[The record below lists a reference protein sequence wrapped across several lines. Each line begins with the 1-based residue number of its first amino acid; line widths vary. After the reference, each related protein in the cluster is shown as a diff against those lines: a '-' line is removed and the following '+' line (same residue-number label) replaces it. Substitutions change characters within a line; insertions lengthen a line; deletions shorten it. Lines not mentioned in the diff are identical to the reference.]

1 VYLYDLYTCL
11 PSIYIL
17 GLQYLHEMEIAH
29 RDVKCE
35 NVLLTSNYNVKLA
48 DFGFARYVV
57 DNRGKHVLSDTY
69 CGSLSYA
76 APEILRGYP
85 YNPKMSD
92 IWSLG
97 VILYILLNKAMP
109 FDENNV
115 KRLYEL
121 QVTRKWKFRNK
132 KSDHLTDH
140 VKKLV
145 SNLLEP
151 DVSKR
156 WHLHQIVHSDWIAMD
171 PRLLV
176 LTPAEQA
183 ALDNAIEERK
193 KYEGTVAKRE
203 VIQVESPVRLLLIN
217 VFYKSK
223 CLLMSFSSYIALT
236 MRRMLLIIYLV
247 YTYILS
253 RVQL

>member
-1 VYLYDLYTCL
+1 MI
-11 PSIYIL
+11 PSFYIL
-17 GLQYLHEMEIAH
+17 GLQYLHEMEIVH

-35 NVLLTSNYNVKLA
+35 NVLLTANFNVKLA

-57 DNRGKHVLSDTY
+57 DSRGKHVLSDTY

-97 VILYILLNKAMP
+97 VILYILLNKSMP
-109 FDENNV
+109 FNESNV

-121 QVTRKWKFRNK
+121 QVARKWKFRK
-132 KSDHLTDH
+132 RSSHLTDQA
-140 VKKLV
+140 KKLV
-145 SNLLEP
+145 SSLLEP
-151 DVSKR
+151 EVFKR
-156 WHLHQIVHSDWIAMD
+156 WHLDQIVHSEWIAMD

-176 LTPAEQA
+176 LTSAEQT
-183 ALDNAIEERK
+183 ALNSAIEERK
-193 KYEGTVAKRE
+193 KYEEKIAKRE
-203 VIQVESPVRLLLIN
+203 VVRMESPVRLLLIN
-217 VFYKSK
+217 IFYKSK

-236 MRRMLLIIYLV
+236 IRRLLLIIYLA
-247 YTYILS
+247 YMHILS
-253 RVQL
+253 HFRLRD